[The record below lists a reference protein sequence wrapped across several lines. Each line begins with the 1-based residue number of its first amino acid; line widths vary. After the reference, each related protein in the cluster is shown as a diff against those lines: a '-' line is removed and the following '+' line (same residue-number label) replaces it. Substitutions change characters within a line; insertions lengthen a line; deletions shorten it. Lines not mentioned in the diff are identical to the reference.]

1 MNIKDLDN
9 VELIRLCAQESSNRN
24 AWIEFYNRFDERIW
38 LVIYR
43 ESEIM
48 GITKEDPQFQN
59 TIQDLVQEVYVKLV
73 ANDCKALKNFTGASV
88 NSIYAYLG
96 VIARNVVKNHVISIN
111 AQKRSLL
118 EKSLDE
124 VLTITENGQKIY
136 TKDVIKSPDSAIE
149 DELSVTI
156 LKEEIDN
163 ILNKILKNKDKDR
176 NKLIFKLYF
185 YEGFSVEEI
194 ASQFNFGLSLKRIS
208 NLTSDLKKKLRQE
221 LFAQQMVTS

>member
-1 MNIKDLDN
+1 VNIKDLDN

-43 ESEIM
+43 ESEKM
-48 GITKEDPQFQN
+48 GFTKEDSQFQN
-59 TIQDLVQEVYVKLV
+59 TLKDLVQEVYLKLV

-88 NSIYAYLG
+88 NSIYTYLG
-96 VIARNVVKNHVISIN
+96 VIAKNVVKNHVISIN
-111 AQKRSLL
+111 AQKRSLP

-136 TKDVIKSPDSAIE
+136 TKDVIKSPDSDIE

-156 LKEEIDN
+156 LKEEIDS
-163 ILNKILKNKDKDR
+163 ILDNILKNKDKDR
-176 NKLIFKLYF
+176 NKLIFKLCF
-185 YEGFSVEEI
+185 YEGFSPEEI
-194 ASQFNFGLSLKRIS
+194 ASQFGFGLSSKRIS
-208 NLTSDLKKKLRQE
+208 NLTTEIKNKLRQE
-221 LFAQQMVTS
+221 LFG